1 MDKQVRLLE
10 YFQVILLQLI
20 ALVFHNQDNILLVGD
35 KIELFEYGIKIV
47 LKTWEFLK
55 NVIKNL
61 LWE

>member
-35 KIELFEYGIKIV
+35 KIELFEYGIKIM